1 MQTDIPLT
9 VAPRPLPPWLRFFRP
24 APPKPVT
31 LTDPAELQRSLQAWQ
46 TRVLIA
52 STIGYAIF
60 YFVRKNL
67 SVAMPVMEKQLGIGK
82 ESLGLFL
89 TLHGVIYGVSK
100 FTNGFFGDR
109 CNARAFMVVGLA
121 GSAVMNLFFGF
132 SSAVVTF
139 GVFWMING
147 WFQGMG
153 FPPCAR
159 LLAHWFPPKT
169 FAMKM
174 SVWNI
179 SHSAGAGLIL
189 VLCGF
194 VLAPIGWRMCFLVP
208 AAIALVCAVALWLTL
223 PDTPPS
229 VGLPEVEGTH
239 TSHPEGEPVPDF
251 FQTLMKYVFTNKYIW
266 LISIANFFV
275 YTLRYAVLDWGP
287 TLLSEA
293 KHLSIGNSALIV
305 AGFELAG
312 VPGALVSGWLTDRVF
327 GGRAMRVGVFYMML
341 AGVFIY
347 LFWKFAGES
356 KLWNRI
362 ALRRGL
368 FHLRPAM
375 PDRCRGREARHQTRR
390 RHGGGTH
397 RAVRLPQHDLVR
409 LRPRLARQTSR
420 VGRRFHRAPHR
431 RRDRHHPLRGLLARE
446 GRRLRPRAQRA
457 FARFFASSLTS
468 AFSGSVL
475 ITSAF
480 VSQPLR
486 AMPAPRRRK
495 PACSARCA
503 SQLITHFTPLDLA

>member
-1 MQTDIPLT
+1 MPTDASLT
-9 VAPRPLPPWLRFFRP
+9 AAPRPLPAWLRFFRP

-121 GSAVMNLFFGF
+121 GSALMNLFFGF

-179 SHSAGAGLIL
+179 SHSAGAGQSWCCADSSSRRLAGGCASSFRPRSL
-189 VLCGF
+189 SCAPLLCGSRF
-194 VLAPIGWRMCFLVP
+194 R
-208 AAIALVCAVALWLTL
+208 
-223 PDTPPS
+223 
-229 VGLPEVEGTH
+229 
-239 TSHPEGEPVPDF
+239 
-251 FQTLMKYVFTNKYIW
+251 
-266 LISIANFFV
+266 
-275 YTLRYAVLDWGP
+275 
-287 TLLSEA
+287 
-293 KHLSIGNSALIV
+293 
-305 AGFELAG
+305 
-312 VPGALVSGWLTDRVF
+312 
-327 GGRAMRVGVFYMML
+327 
-341 AGVFIY
+341 
-347 LFWKFAGES
+347 
-356 KLWNRI
+356 
-362 ALRRGL
+362 
-368 FHLRPAM
+368 
-375 PDRCRGREARHQTRR
+375 TRR
-390 RHGGGTH
+390 RQSDCRRSKALT
-397 RAVRLPQHDLVR
+397 RAIRR
-409 LRPRLARQTSR
+409 ANRSR
-420 VGRRFHRAPHR
+420 IFSRR
-431 RRDRHHPLRGLLARE
+431 
-446 GRRLRPRAQRA
+446 
-457 FARFFASSLTS
+457 S
-468 AFSGSVL
+468 
-475 ITSAF
+475 
-480 VSQPLR
+480 
-486 AMPAPRRRK
+486 
-495 PACSARCA
+495 
-503 SQLITHFTPLDLA
+503 

>member
-1 MQTDIPLT
+1 MPTDASLT
-9 VAPRPLPPWLRFFRP
+9 AAPRPLPAWLRFFRP

-121 GSAVMNLFFGF
+121 GSALMNLFFGF

-356 KLWNRI
+356 RLWNPVLLCAAGFFIYGPQCLIGVAVAKLATKR
-362 ALRRGL
+362 AAATAVGLTGL
-368 FHLRPAM
+368 FGYLSTILSGFGLGWLVKHHGWDAGFIGLLIVAVIGTILFAASWHAKADGYDHALNAPSPAS
-375 PDRCRGREARHQTRR
+375 
-390 RHGGGTH
+390 
-397 RAVRLPQHDLVR
+397 
-409 LRPRLARQTSR
+409 SR
-420 VGRRFHRAPHR
+420 VP
-431 RRDRHHPLRGLLARE
+431 
-446 GRRLRPRAQRA
+446 
-457 FARFFASSLTS
+457 
-468 AFSGSVL
+468 
-475 ITSAF
+475 
-480 VSQPLR
+480 
-486 AMPAPRRRK
+486 
-495 PACSARCA
+495 
-503 SQLITHFTPLDLA
+503 